1 MRKHINATFLA
12 LGLSLTFPVLA
23 DDMGGMSNKGMKP
36 AAAKTATAHGT
47 GVVTAIDT
55 AAGTVTLSHQPIQ
68 ELRWPAM
75 TMGFKVARPE
85 LLRGL
90 VVGAKVK
97 FDLQGSGMNHVIT
110 AISVSK

>member
-12 LGLSLTFPVLA
+12 LGLSLALPVLA

-47 GVVTAIDT
+47 GVVTAIDA

-97 FDLQGSGMNHVIT
+97 FDLQGTGMSHVIT

>member
-1 MRKHINATFLA
+1 MSNHINAFFLA
-12 LGLSLTFPVLA
+12 LGLSLALPVLA
-23 DDMGGMSNKGMKP
+23 DDMGGMTNKGMKP

-47 GVVTAIDT
+47 GVVTAIDA

-97 FDLQGSGMNHVIT
+97 FDLQGTGMNHVIT

>member
-1 MRKHINATFLA
+1 MSNQINAFLLA
-12 LGLSLTFPVLA
+12 LGLSLALPVLA

-36 AAAKTATAHGT
+36 AAAKTAAAHGT
-47 GVVTAIDT
+47 GVVTAIDA
-55 AAGTVTLSHQPIQ
+55 AAGTVKLSHQPIP

-90 VVGAKVK
+90 VVGTKVR
-97 FDLQGSGMNHVIT
+97 FDLQGSGMNQVIT